1 MRELDLADTAKEVG
15 DENFVW
21 IALEEILSHA
31 HRRDTLPSRTC
42 LKLSEREIVRLFVK
56 NNNIQVS
63 KSDILLSTILA
74 ACCLGNMI

>member
-31 HRRDTLPSRTC
+31 HRRDTLPSRTR
-42 LKLSEREIVRLFVK
+42 LKLSERER
-56 NNNIQVS
+56 
-63 KSDILLSTILA
+63 
-74 ACCLGNMI
+74 